1 MGKRV
6 DWNIVK
12 SATSK
17 PNKSHI
23 SNFACGH
30 LYENE
35 AQSIVLDVVKLI
47 QIANSKNPRVYY
59 KYKELG

>member
-47 QIANSKNPRVYY
+47 QIADSKNPSVY
-59 KYKELG
+59 